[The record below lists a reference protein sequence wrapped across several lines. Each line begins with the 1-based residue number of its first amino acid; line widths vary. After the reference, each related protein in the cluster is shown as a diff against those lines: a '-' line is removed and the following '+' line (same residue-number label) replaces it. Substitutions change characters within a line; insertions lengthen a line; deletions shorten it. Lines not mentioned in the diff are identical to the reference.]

1 MTFVCVFAIPS
12 ASVESGDVANDKVS
26 DNVLL
31 PPTASEPPAGPADTP
46 VACGCATAAAA
57 AAAYLI
63 GGNGGG
69 TDCRATGLTA

>member
-1 MTFVCVFAIPS
+1 MTFVCVSEIPS
-12 ASVESGDVANDKVS
+12 ASVESGDVANDRVS
-26 DNVLL
+26 ENELL
-31 PPTASEPPAGPADTP
+31 PPTASEPTGGPADTP
-46 VACGCATAAAA
+46 VVCDCATAAAA

>member
-1 MTFVCVFAIPS
+1 MTFVCVFATPS
-12 ASVESGDVANDKVS
+12 ASVESGDVANNIVS
-26 DNVLL
+26 ENALL
-31 PPTASEPPAGPADTP
+31 PPTASEPPGPADTP
-46 VACGCATAAAA
+46 ADCGCATAAAA